1 VPARDDQPEP
11 TFEDAVER
19 IENLIDDIETGEI
32 GLDQS
37 LKAFEEGM
45 ALIRKCRARI
55 ERAEQRVTQ
64 LLEEEESA
72 EELEQDG
79 A

>member
-1 VPARDDQPEP
+1 VPAKDDQPEP

-64 LLEEEESA
+64 LLEEESA